1 MHKNQ
6 DHHHGH
12 GVNLLAIAHEAM
24 VAEGFSPDIPPA
36 VENELRRIDE
46 SAVISDSST
55 RDLRQLLWSSIDNVT
70 SRDLD
75 QVEFVER
82 QEDDSIRVLIGI
94 ADVAAF
100 VSKGS
105 AIDSHAFE
113 NTTSVYT
120 GVTTFPM
127 LPEELSTDKTS
138 LLEGQDRLAVVIEF
152 SVTLTGDIKTHEVF
166 PALVHNHSKMSYE
179 VIGKWLDNDTVT
191 PPEVSRVPHLEEQVR
206 LQFEVAK
213 RLLEARK
220 TKGALHLETIQ
231 ATPVIDESGR
241 VTDLSIDE
249 RNSARD
255 IIENFMIAANAS
267 MAEFLDR
274 RGVASLRRVVRTP
287 ENWPRIVEI
296 AKELN

>member
-75 QVEFVER
+75 QVEFAER

-206 LQFEVAK
+206 LQFEVASVYSK
-213 RLLEARK
+213 RARL
-220 TKGALHLETIQ
+220 KGRFIWRPFRQHQ
-231 ATPVIDESGR
+231 
-241 VTDLSIDE
+241 
-249 RNSARD
+249 
-255 IIENFMIAANAS
+255 
-267 MAEFLDR
+267 
-274 RGVASLRRVVRTP
+274 
-287 ENWPRIVEI
+287 
-296 AKELN
+296 